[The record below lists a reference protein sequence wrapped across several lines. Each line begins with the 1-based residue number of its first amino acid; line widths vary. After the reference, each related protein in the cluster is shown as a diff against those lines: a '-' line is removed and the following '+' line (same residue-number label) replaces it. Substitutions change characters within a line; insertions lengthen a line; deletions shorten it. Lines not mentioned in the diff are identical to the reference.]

1 MGFVLYCHRYQ
12 RKNQIVFKNLRIDL
26 IIGLAGHSGDDD
38 IVDVDHHDD
47 DDDNVDDA
55 DLIII

>member
-1 MGFVLYCHRYQ
+1 MPAEQKSELAFLPLQ
-12 RKNQIVFKNLRIDL
+12 AARIDL

-47 DDDNVDDA
+47 DDDNVDDD